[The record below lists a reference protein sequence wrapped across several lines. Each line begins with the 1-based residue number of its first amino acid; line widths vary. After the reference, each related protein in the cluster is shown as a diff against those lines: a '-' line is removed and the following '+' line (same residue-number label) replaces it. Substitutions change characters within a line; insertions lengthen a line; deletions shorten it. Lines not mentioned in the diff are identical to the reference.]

1 MRVIALLTIV
11 VTFAAA
17 HAASAQTKTP
27 TPPATPPTQQK
38 TPPATPPAQQKTPP
52 PPATATPKPVPVPPP
67 TNITPVTPPTNTT
80 PVQPAQTTPATQTT
94 PPALVAAPGAGQA
107 KAPAP
112 ATPAAPAAAQP
123 PAAENFTYQADGRRD
138 PFLSLV
144 GTGSEP
150 RGMVSRKGDGPA
162 GMTLGEISVRGI
174 VQSRGALVAM
184 VQGPDNKTYIVHQG
198 DKLLDGTIKTITPQ
212 GLIVIQEVND
222 PLSLVKQREV
232 RKLLRSLEDAKE

>member
-80 PVQPAQTTPATQTT
+80 PVQPAQTKPATQTT
-94 PPALVAAPGAGQA
+94 P
-107 KAPAP
+107 PAP
-112 ATPAAPAAAQP
+112 ATPAAPAVAQP
-123 PAAENFTYQADGRRD
+123 PAPENYTYVPDGRRD